1 MRRLK
6 RVIILVLCVSMILGS
21 ANVLNAAT
29 KTKDLKRTTT
39 YYDSIITSWKLGTVT
54 SKISFS
60 YNDVT
65 DKLVDQ
71 KSASVT
77 GTVTG
82 YSVKNKKAKW
92 DWYNTSDK
100 AGSGQVT
107 CSWELFF
114 GIDTAWIKI
123 GVTDKDVAERTR
135 VYGDYDW
142 EFLD

>member
-1 MRRLK
+1 MRLRKLM
-6 RVIILVLCVSMILGS
+6 VPLMCVSMLLGS
-21 ANVLNAAT
+21 ASVMNAAT
-29 KTKDLKRTTT
+29 KTQDLKRTMT
-39 YYDSIITSWKLGTVT
+39 YYDSLITSWKLGTVT

-60 YNDVT
+60 YNDAT

-82 YSVKNKKAKW
+82 ASVINKSASW
-92 DWYNTSDK
+92 DWYNTKDK

-107 CSWELFF
+107 CSWEVFT
-114 GIDTAWIKI
+114 GIETTWVNLGFTQD
-123 GVTDKDVAERTR
+123 DVSQRTR

-142 EFLD
+142 SFLD